1 MELFA
6 DHFTAKPNNR
16 YILSE
21 EIIQTKLD
29 EMLKFAI
36 QHNSSQMFDWLN
48 AISLK
53 SERIKAMLIP
63 IISEKTIADIQTL
76 PKDLMNLAV
85 NSINKTNIENYKK
98 YPDFL
103 TYLAQNGNMQ
113 QKSYLAGMFSDML
126 NKNENVNVVLGIIQS
141 FNSLKQVDCKLLTTQ
156 IQRIME
162 GLDSLPDDNEYLT
175 AMSYLNSLLQPS
187 TRAKEDKKTA

>member
-1 MELFA
+1 
-6 DHFTAKPNNR
+6 
-16 YILSE
+16 
-21 EIIQTKLD
+21 
-29 EMLKFAI
+29 
-36 QHNSSQMFDWLN
+36 
-48 AISLK
+48 
-53 SERIKAMLIP
+53 
-63 IISEKTIADIQTL
+63 
-76 PKDLMNLAV
+76 
-85 NSINKTNIENYKK
+85 
-98 YPDFL
+98 
-103 TYLAQNGNMQ
+103 MQ

-175 AMSYLNSLLQPS
+175 AMSYLKSLLQPL